1 MVYYHQK
8 LVHLDTTLNRCL
20 GWDKRVWGGAIH
32 NCFILQVRAKLE
44 LGLNHDR
51 PFEPTLSA
59 GQSKAVLSALTEGW
73 VLSKLIH
80 GVFTV
85 MINAFWFCFLQ
96 RAEYQGSDAAD
107 KEFVLHGAN
116 LTLTFPCDLCTA

>member
-1 MVYYHQK
+1 MGHFTQGGV
-8 LVHLDTTLNRCL
+8 
-20 GWDKRVWGGAIH
+20 GWCILH
-32 NCFILQVRAKLE
+32 NCFLLQVRAKLE

-80 GVFTV
+80 GV
-85 MINAFWFCFLQ
+85 I
-96 RAEYQGSDAAD
+96 YSHDSG
-107 KEFVLHGAN
+107 FVSCRGQNIKALMQQIKSLSSMAP
-116 LTLTFPCDLCTA
+116 T

>member
-1 MVYYHQK
+1 MG
-8 LVHLDTTLNRCL
+8 CL
-20 GWDKRVWGGAIH
+20 GWDILPKWVWCILH
-32 NCFILQVRAKLE
+32 NCFLLQVRAKLE

-73 VLSKLIH
+73 VLCELIH
-80 GVFTV
+80 GIFTV
-85 MINAFWFCFLQ
+85 MINASWFSFLQ

-116 LTLTFPCDLCTA
+116 LTLTFHCDLCTALSVFSCIL

>member
-1 MVYYHQK
+1 M
-8 LVHLDTTLNRCL
+8 
-20 GWDKRVWGGAIH
+20 GVWGGTFYPRVGWCILH
-32 NCFILQVRAKLE
+32 NCFLLQVRAKLE

-80 GVFTV
+80 GIFTV
-85 MINAFWFCFLQ
+85 MINASFLQ

-116 LTLTFPCDLCTA
+116 LTLTFHCDLCTALSVFSCIL